1 MAKLEKQRLD
11 FFPFDTDFFED
22 EKIVA
27 ISSEFG
33 IKGEIT
39 AVKLLC
45 EVYRNGYYLT
55 WSQPARIKL
64 VSKLKGVSP
73 CLLDDI
79 VRRLVK
85 WGFFD
90 KSLFDSAN
98 ILTSRGIQIRYFSP
112 FSNSFRKNLPYLLIE
127 DAKTQV
133 IAAKTKSKEAELPF
147 EGMDDA
153 AQVIATETPV
163 IGVKTAETGI
173 FAAKTPINAA
183 ISTPNNTIQYN
194 TIEDSLRS
202 SLSTGEPLTQQD
214 DIDSPIVEDAQKGD
228 ERETIDFS
236 AFKDFFNS
244 KVQGTSVPSIVS
256 LKSEMRRGLLRARVK
271 EHGKDSLAVVVQKVV
286 DSTFLTGGT
295 GQFVAKFDWIFRPQN
310 FLKILEGNY
319 DDNLNQTANGYG
331 TNSNIGYRPV
341 AKPTAQQRIDAEL
354 ERGMQHLAG
363 MLERNDASIRSSV
376 PAKVW

>member
-1 MAKLEKQRLD
+1 MAKLEKQKMD

-27 ISSEFG
+27 INSEFG

-73 CLLDDI
+73 SLLDDI

-98 ILTSRGIQIRYFSP
+98 VLTSFDIQNRYFS
-112 FSNSFRKNLPYLLIE
+112 FFGKRFTKSLPYLLIN
-127 DAKTQV
+127 AVKTTV

-147 EGMDDA
+147 EGMDDTT
-153 AQVIATETPV
+153 QVISTETQ
-163 IGVKTAETGI
+163 IIDVKTAETGV
-173 FAAKTPINAA
+173 FVAKTQINAA
-183 ISTPNNTIQYN
+183 KSTPNRIEQNK

-214 DIDSPIVEDAQKGD
+214 VIDSPIVEDAQKGD

-236 AFKDFFNS
+236 ACKDFFNS

-256 LKSEMRRGLLRARVK
+256 LKSEVRRGLLRARVK

-319 DDNLNQTANGYG
+319 DDNLNQIANGYG